1 MEELPWTWKINK
13 SYDNGIVDATI
24 HSCDNKTQF
33 AVTGLPGKIVDGVVA
48 LLTSSYKWGASE
60 AINISAL
67 NETHQEFLQPSA
79 DEIAEATA
87 SIVEEIERL
96 KDENKRANQAIGG
109 LKGTITRLKN
119 KYGESDIVE

>member
-33 AVTGLPGKIVDGVVA
+33 TVNGLPGKIVDGVVA
-48 LLTSSYKWGASE
+48 LLTSSYKWGCSE
-60 AINISAL
+60 ASG
-67 NETHQEFLQPSA
+67 SVG
-79 DEIAEATA
+79 
-87 SIVEEIERL
+87 SSEELSELREQKIR
-96 KDENKRANQAIGG
+96 DAQAIGG

-119 KYGESDIVE
+119 KYGDTAE

>member
-33 AVTGLPGKIVDGVVA
+33 TVNGLPGSIVDGVVA

-60 AINISAL
+60 ASNVAAL
-67 NETHQEFLQPSA
+67 SDTHQEFLQPSS

>member
-33 AVTGLPGKIVDGVVA
+33 TVTGLPGKIVDGVVA

-60 AINISAL
+60 ASNIPAPS
-67 NETHQEFLQPSA
+67 ETHQEFLQPSV
-79 DEIAEATA
+79 DEIAEATT
-87 SIVEEIERL
+87 SIAEEIERL

-109 LKGTITRLKN
+109 LKGAITRLKN
-119 KYGESDIVE
+119 KYGESDIAE